1 MREKAIKWSMRKSER
16 IEFRDEERP
25 ERTFD
30 SERLT

>member
-1 MREKAIKWSMRKSER
+1 MSMRRMRKSEK